1 MDEFFLVGLGL
12 EMVIRS
18 VGLLR
23 QVFGVIDQAL
33 GEWLEEGQEIL
44 AFDFERVIDEAIE
57 IFVAAERQMTTK
69 NDSIMATEHGYNGGR
84 ESFDKAVHGD
94 LLPTVVW

>member
-1 MDEFFLVGLGL
+1 MDEFFLVRLGL

-33 GEWLEEGQEIL
+33 GEWFEEGQEIL
-44 AFDFERVIDEAIE
+44 AFDLERVIDEAIE
-57 IFVAAERQMTTK
+57 ILVAAERQMATK
-69 NDSIMATEHGYNGGR
+69 NDSIM
-84 ESFDKAVHGD
+84 
-94 LLPTVVW
+94 

>member
-33 GEWLEEGQEIL
+33 GEWFEEGQEIL
-44 AFDFERVIDEAIE
+44 AFDLERVIDEAIE
-57 IFVAAERQMTTK
+57 ILVAAERQ
-69 NDSIMATEHGYNGGR
+69 S
-84 ESFDKAVHGD
+84 
-94 LLPTVVW
+94 VWQISLALSEKIGQNRQGCY